1 MIMVPLQILM
11 TSLMIKFRMPGTHI
25 GLVIMCEVFGSLA
38 GGTLVMVQS
47 IAVMASV
54 PHRDVAVGI
63 ALLSLV
69 TSVGGSIG
77 GSISGAIWTNLMPQK
92 LAEYLPDDLKAN
104 ATEIYG
110 SLPVQLSYPWGTP
123 ERDAI
128 VKAYGETQKI
138 MLIASLSSLAG
149 PIVWVLMMKNH
160 RLSEREQTK
169 GVLW

>member
-1 MIMVPLQILM
+1 MV
-11 TSLMIKFRMPGTHI
+11 
-25 GLVIMCEVFGSLA
+25 E
-38 GGTLVMVQS
+38 S
-47 IAVMASV
+47 IAVMSSV
-54 PHRDVAVGI
+54 PHRDVAVGL

-77 GSISGAIWTNLMPQK
+77 GSISGAIWTNLMPSK
-92 LAEYLPDDLKAN
+92 LAKYLPDELKAN

-123 ERDAI
+123 EREAI

-138 MLIASLSSLAG
+138 MLIASLSALAG

-169 GVLW
+169 GMLW